1 MGLMDISDYL
11 GRVGLTERPEPTLA
25 GLRTLHHAH
34 LLSIPYEDLD
44 VQLGKPLTTDPMAA
58 YDKIVNRRRGG
69 WCYEMNGV
77 FGWALGELGFDV
89 TRATGAVMRE
99 AMGELSDG
107 NHLVLKVVLK
117 EGVYLADVG
126 FGDGPHDPICVV
138 PGAFESHGFAFGLKR
153 IDDRWWRLANHPNG
167 SAKSFDFNVN
177 RADESLLEQKCAM
190 LQTSPQSPFVQ
201 NLVVQRHTP
210 YGLAILRGNVL
221 RRLRPGS
228 VVDTTIETAD
238 GLVQALRE
246 EFELDIPEVA
256 SIWPKICARHEDV
269 LVLQR
274 QAAAES

>member
-11 GRVGLTERPEPTLA
+11 GRIGLTERPEPTLA

-126 FGDGPHDPICVV
+126 FGDGPRDPICVV
-138 PGAFESHGFAFGLKR
+138 PGAFEFAWFCVWTEAHRRSLVASCKSSE
-153 IDDRWWRLANHPNG
+153 WQCEELRLQCEPG
-167 SAKSFDFNVN
+167 GRV
-177 RADESLLEQKCAM
+177 LLAQKCAM

-210 YGLAILRGNVL
+210 YGLAILRGKVL

-238 GLVQALRE
+238 RLVQALRE
-246 EFELDIPEVA
+246 EFELDVPEVA
-256 SIWPKICARHEDV
+256 SIWPKICARHEEV
-269 LVLQR
+269 LAQQR
-274 QAAAES
+274 QAAAQS